1 MLTICDLTVSEAER
15 AWYLSDNAKT
25 IQHGAGVDRV
35 AAGVIGSCFL
45 DNLASVAWF
54 GAATQLHVGRIETM
68 SEGQLLAD
76 AAGILTPDEVALLLA
91 SPRPWSDHRHY
102 ALNLLA
108 LVTG

>member
-1 MLTICDLTVSEAER
+1 
-15 AWYLSDNAKT
+15 
-25 IQHGAGVDRV
+25 
-35 AAGVIGSCFL
+35 
-45 DNLASVAWF
+45 
-54 GAATQLHVGRIETM
+54 M